1 MLLLTAAIVAAV
13 VVCVVLVLPPRS
25 QTLAQAPDGTIPGAL
40 HIHTNRSDGS
50 GTPDQIAAAAAR
62 AGLRFIVFTDHGD
75 ATRTPDP
82 PAYRSGVLCLDG
94 AEISTTGG
102 HYVVVDM
109 PPAPYPLGGEARDVV
124 EDVKRLGGFGI
135 VAHPDSPKADLRW
148 REWSAPFDG
157 VELLNLDTG
166 WRVLRQQPQWP
177 ARRRLL
183 AALAGYPFRAPEVI
197 ASLIQPPG
205 ALYSWEALTERRR
218 VVVTAGADAHANLPL
233 RNIDPGKG
241 AQFSL
246 PLPGYDASFRV
257 MSVHLH
263 PEKALTGNAQA
274 DAAVVMRAL
283 RGGHLYTA
291 VDAVASPA
299 SFEFTAANAHG
310 TVGEGDELSVGGP
323 ITLHVRSNAP
333 SSFTTIVRDGTRAIS
348 TTHDAADLTVHG
360 PDTPGVYWVEVVS
373 SGEHPIT
380 WIRSNPIYVR
390 AVETVAKLP
399 VRAPATT
406 SASAST
412 PMFDGKT
419 TTGWHTEQDAT
430 SLVALDAG
438 TRVGG
443 TELRLR
449 FGLSGG
455 TPSGQYASLAYDTP
469 GGVGAHD
476 RVAFTLRAEHP
487 MRVSVQLRAGDKGR
501 WRRSVYVDTFD
512 QDRTLSFDD
521 FTPVGDTQDLKPLAS
536 AVTSVLVVVDTT
548 NTRPGTSGRL
558 WIRAASLQH

>member
-1 MLLLTAAIVAAV
+1 MFLLTAAFVAAV
-13 VVCVVLVLPPRS
+13 VVCVVLLLPPRS
-25 QTLAQAPDGTIPGAL
+25 QALAQAPDGTIAGAI

-50 GTPDQIAAAAAR
+50 GTPDQIAAAGAR

-94 AEISTTGG
+94 VEVSTTGG

-109 PPAPYPLGGEARDVV
+109 PAAPYPLGGEARDVV

-148 REWSAPFDG
+148 REWTAPFDG
-157 VELLNLDTG
+157 IELLNLDTG
-166 WRVLRQQPQWP
+166 WRLLRAQAQWP

-183 AALAGYPFRAPEVI
+183 AALVGYPFRAPEVI
-197 ASLIQPPG
+197 ASLIQPTG
-205 ALYSWEALTERRR
+205 ALYSWEALTRRRR

-233 RNIDPGKG
+233 RNIEPGTG
-241 AQFSL
+241 TQFSL
-246 PLPGYDASFRV
+246 PLPAYDASFRV
-257 MSVHLH
+257 MSTHLR
-263 PEKALTGNAQA
+263 PEKALTGNAPA
-274 DAAVVMRAL
+274 DAAIVMRAI

-299 SFEFTAANAHG
+299 SFEFTATNAHG
-310 TVGEGDELSVGGP
+310 MVGEGDQLSVGGP
-323 ITLHVRSNAP
+323 VTLHVRSNAP
-333 SSFTTIVRDGTRAIS
+333 SSFTTIVREGSRTIS
-348 TTHDAADLTVHG
+348 AARDAADLTVHG

-373 SGEHPIT
+373 PGEHPIT

-390 AVETVAKLP
+390 AVETAEQMP
-399 VRAPATT
+399 VRA
-406 SASAST
+406 ASPTAAST

-438 TRVGG
+438 ARVGG

-455 TPSGQYASLAYDTP
+455 TPAGQYASLVYETP

-476 RVAFTLRAEHP
+476 RLAFTLRAEHP

-512 QDRTLSFDD
+512 QERTLSFDD
-521 FTPVGDTQDLKPLAS
+521 FTPVGDTEDLKPLAS
-536 AVTSVLVVVDTT
+536 AVTSVLFVVDTT

-558 WIRAASLQH
+558 WLRAASLQ